1 MTLQLK
7 IKQSLWETA
16 LQITWSIWYTVQV
29 NFLLNDVAVQVQ
41 SASIDISVQTEPLVN
56 DFAVQVNLNSQR
68 RSRLKTRQSMLINAM
83 AVHNSCKKMT
93 AS

>member
-1 MTLQLK
+1 MGD
-7 IKQSLWETA
+7 
-16 LQITWSIWYTVQV
+16 SIADHLERLVKVVAVQV

-68 RSRLKTRQSMLINAM
+68 MSRLRQSMGPEFLTVMNM
-83 AVHNSCKKMT
+83 
-93 AS
+93 